1 MKREDLFLAIGEVEE
16 SRLARCEN
24 LSASNVTALEDGIMK
39 TNTKKRRPLR
49 LMLIAAVMV
58 AMIAAIA
65 LVSAAPEPQ
74 LNPYENS
81 KAMLEA
87 AFGIN
92 GYPGEEGKVYQP
104 DDWAVNMQ
112 YIPSYQREEL
122 DMALAEKLVAP
133 CVYEVNGIVTGNG
146 YTVTVEA
153 AVYDPVTDVGL
164 LYYSI
169 ENAAGVTGYEL
180 QNNGEIWWPEG
191 GPVSLNYPSETYI
204 DTARTTD
211 TKLCV
216 VKYFIY
222 GQKLQNSMR
231 GKALCVNIRGTET
244 VLEVPVSGRSGM
256 KTAVFGNGAVRLSP
270 IGVVLDGR
278 MMDMLTGREL
288 LIGSLVI
295 RYADGS
301 EYVVEAPA
309 TEADGPSTMNY
320 AYGFTV
326 EEGTLTFAL
335 NRIVDVEQVVS
346 VAVDGIEFP
355 VDQN

>member
-1 MKREDLFLAIGEVEE
+1 MTREDLFRAVGEVEE
-16 SRLARCEN
+16 LRLARSEN
-24 LSASNVTALEDGIMK
+24 RSASNVTALEEGNMK
-39 TNTKKRRPLR
+39 QKTTKRRPLR
-49 LMLIAAVMV
+49 LILVAAAMVCLIAA
-58 AMIAAIA
+58 AA
-65 LVSAAPEPQ
+65 LVSAAPELQ
-74 LNPYENS
+74 LDPYETPE
-81 KAMLEA
+81 AMLEA

-92 GYPGEEGKVYQP
+92 GYPGEEGNVYRP
-104 DDWAVNMQ
+104 EDWAVNTQ
-112 YIPSYQREEL
+112 HIPSYQREDL

-133 CVYEVNGIVTGNG
+133 CIYEVNESVTGNG

-180 QNNGEIWWPEG
+180 QNDGEVWWPEG

-204 DTARTTD
+204 DTACTTD
-211 TKLCV
+211 TKLCIV
-216 VKYFIY
+216 EYFVY
-222 GQKLQNSMR
+222 GQKLQNAMR
-231 GKALCVNIRGTET
+231 GETLCVTLQGAET
-244 VLEVPVSGRSGM
+244 AIEVPVSGRGGM

-301 EYVVEAPA
+301 EYVVAAPA
-309 TEADGPSTMNY
+309 AEADGPETMNY

-346 VAVDGIEFP
+346 VVIDGIEFLA
-355 VDQN
+355 D